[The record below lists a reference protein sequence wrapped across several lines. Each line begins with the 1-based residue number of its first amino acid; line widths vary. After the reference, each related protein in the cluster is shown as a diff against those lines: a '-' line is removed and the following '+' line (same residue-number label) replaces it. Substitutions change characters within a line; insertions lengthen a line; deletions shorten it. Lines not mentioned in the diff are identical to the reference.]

1 MLSALIPSKHSYPAM
16 PLAGQLADQ
25 RFVLPDPLVQWK
37 TSLKYQ
43 RLRQIGTNLAYAG
56 LTYNSVITNS
66 TDYNFPAVLRD

>member
-1 MLSALIPSKHSYPAM
+1 MLSVLILSKHSYPAM

-25 RFVLPDPLVQWK
+25 RFVHPDPLVHWT